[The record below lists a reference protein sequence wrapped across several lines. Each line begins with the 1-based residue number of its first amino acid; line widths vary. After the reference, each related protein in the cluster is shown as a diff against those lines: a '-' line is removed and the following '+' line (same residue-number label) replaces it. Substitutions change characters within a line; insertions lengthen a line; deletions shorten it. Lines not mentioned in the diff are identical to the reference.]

1 MNAKVFTSLTWAFAG
16 LASGLNSAARL
27 IVTGSR
33 IVSDKVYDKK
43 RYRVELMVDGA
54 TLKTKEDQS
63 AKMVS
68 KLLENM
74 QDYGI
79 TGVIVHEQED

>member
-1 MNAKVFTSLTWAFAG
+1 
-16 LASGLNSAARL
+16 
-27 IVTGSR
+27 
-33 IVSDKVYDKK
+33 
-43 RYRVELMVDGA
+43 MVDGA

-79 TGVIVHEQED
+79 TGVIVHEQES